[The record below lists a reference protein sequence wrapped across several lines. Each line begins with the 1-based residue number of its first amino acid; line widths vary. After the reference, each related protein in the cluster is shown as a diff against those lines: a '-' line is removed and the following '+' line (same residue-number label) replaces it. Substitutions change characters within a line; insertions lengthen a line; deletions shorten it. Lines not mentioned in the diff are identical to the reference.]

1 MRAERHGLVPPSSG
15 IVPLPMKAT
24 TLLERQHR
32 NLQQLCEAVERG
44 SASIRESLLPQLAG
58 DLVAHIAVEEE
69 IFYPAASA
77 ALNED
82 AWVPSSLTRH
92 AQAMHSLERTLNAP
106 LDGAAF
112 EEAIGDLRM
121 VVELHA
127 EEEEEGLFP
136 RLEGALDPRAMREL
150 ALSMMALYHAKVEA
164 GYARGS
170 ERLIVAQPHGVRP

>member
-1 MRAERHGLVPPSSG
+1 
-15 IVPLPMKAT
+15 MKAT

-58 DLVAHIAVEEE
+58 DLVAHIAVEEQV
-69 IFYPAASA
+69 FYPAASA

-82 AWVPSSLTRH
+82 AWVRSSHARH
-92 AQAMHSLERTLNAP
+92 AQAMRSLDRTLDAP
-106 LDGAAF
+106 LDGDEF
-112 EEAIGDLRM
+112 DEAIGDLRM

-136 RLEGALDPRAMREL
+136 RLEGAMDARAMRDL
-150 ALSMMALYHAKVEA
+150 AIAMMTLYHAKVEA
-164 GYARGS
+164 GYAREAGHVT
-170 ERLIVAQPHGVRP
+170 IAPQHAVRP

>member
-1 MRAERHGLVPPSSG
+1 MRAERHDLVPQ
-15 IVPLPMKAT
+15 VMKAT

-44 SASIRESLLPQLAG
+44 SASMRESLLPQLAG

-69 IFYPAASA
+69 IFYPAATA
-77 ALNED
+77 ALHED
-82 AWVPSSLTRH
+82 AWMRSSLTRH
-92 AQAMHSLERTLNAP
+92 VEAVRSLERMFDAP
-106 LDGAAF
+106 LDGDEFAV
-112 EEAIGDLRM
+112 AIGDLRM

-127 EEEEEGLFP
+127 EEEEEGLYP
-136 RLEGALDPRAMREL
+136 RLEGVLDPRAMREL

-170 ERLIVAQPHGVRP
+170 ERTTIPPQHTDRP

>member
-1 MRAERHGLVPPSSG
+1 
-15 IVPLPMKAT
+15 MKAT

-58 DLVAHIAVEEE
+58 DLVAHIAVEEQ

-77 ALNED
+77 ALNEFE
-82 AWVPSSLTRH
+82 WVRSSHARH
-92 AQAMHSLERTLNAP
+92 AQAMRSLERTLDAP
-106 LDGAAF
+106 LDGDEF
-112 EEAIGDLRM
+112 DEAIGDLRM

-136 RLEGALDPRAMREL
+136 RLEDVLDRRAMREL
-150 ALSMMALYHAKVEA
+150 ALAMMTLYHAKVEA
-164 GYARGS
+164 GYARDS
-170 ERLIVAQPHGVRP
+170 RSVALTPQHAVRP